1 MVLDRV
7 EEGAE
12 SVFRMANRL
21 KIRFVDT
28 LYLRMLAYLA
38 ACFAELEAGLF
49 DNSLSESHCH
59 RCLLLP

>member
-1 MVLDRV
+1 M
-7 EEGAE
+7 
-12 SVFRMANRL
+12 FRMANRL